1 MDKLSVVGFP
11 VDRLF
16 IRCGSV
22 LDQQNAAGIQLVDV
36 GNNVE
41 ICGHANGSADAM
53 ICCKT
58 YDNKSCDLPFANG
71 IFEVGADEAGVDTF
85 GENWLVGS
93 RGCVRLEGDV
103 SADRV

>member
-16 IRCGSV
+16 VCCGSV
-22 LDQQNAAGIQLVDV
+22 LDQQDATWIQLIDV
-36 GNNVE
+36 GNNME

-53 ICCKT
+53 ICRKT
-58 YDNKSCDLPFANG
+58 HNNEICDFSFANG

-93 RGCVRLEGDV
+93 RGGVRLEGDV
-103 SADRV
+103 PTDRV